1 MRSLV
6 KVFRVLIYW
15 TWEFTTF
22 LSMFFC
28 VGAAFRGNFALC
40 GAFLITAI
48 LMRME
53 LDKIRDWA
61 EKF

>member
-6 KVFRVLIYW
+6 KVFRTLIYW
-15 TWEFTTF
+15 TWEFITF

-28 VGAAFRGNFALC
+28 VEAAFRGNFALC
-40 GAFLITAI
+40 GAFVIIAI

-61 EKF
+61 EKY